1 MKTKVSFLLKIICAF
16 AAAAILLTGCS
27 EKPALI
33 DDAPSTVETE
43 ESAQP
48 ESSDDADGE
57 AEKTDGTTDTSA
69 EESTGTEGSETS
81 ETTAE
86 ATTTTTAATTAT
98 TTTTA
103 VTTATTTTAA
113 VTTTTPKPVTTTT
126 PKPVTTTTPKP
137 VTTTTP
143 KPAVT
148 TTTTTAATTT
158 KPVTT
163 TTTTPPPSTPSL
175 DPNEIYDI
183 LIAFKSRYPEGT
195 SWTNENRSYTS
206 NALFIRGYGCAAF
219 ALELSD
225 AAFGDLPKKEHHDIS
240 AIKVGDILRLNG
252 DNHSVIV
259 LEVRSNSVI
268 IAEGNYNSSV
278 HWGRELTFSDIENTL
293 TYIWT
298 RYP

>member
-1 MKTKVSFLLKIICAF
+1 MKTKVSFLLKIICVF

-48 ESSDDADGE
+48 ESSGDADGE

-69 EESTGTEGSETS
+69 EESTDAEGSETT

-86 ATTTTTAATTAT
+86 VTTATTAATTAT

-113 VTTTTPKPVTTTT
+113 VTTTPKPVTTTT

-148 TTTTTAATTT
+148 TTTTAATTT

-175 DPNEIYDI
+175 DPNEIYNI